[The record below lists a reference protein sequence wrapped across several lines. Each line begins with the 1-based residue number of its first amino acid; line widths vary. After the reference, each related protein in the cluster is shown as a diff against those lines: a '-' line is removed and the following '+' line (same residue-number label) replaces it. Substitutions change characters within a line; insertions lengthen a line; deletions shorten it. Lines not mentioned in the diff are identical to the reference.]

1 MAKFSNAKPEL
12 LFHQPNNCKGLYK
25 RIAEKDSMAKEEV
38 GDLMMEIGWERS
50 KEEVMSQEMQVAS
63 RN

>member
-1 MAKFSNAKPEL
+1 MAKFSNTKL
-12 LFHQPNNCKGLYK
+12 QLVLCQPNNCNGLYK
-25 RIAEKDSMAKEEV
+25 RMAEEDSMAEEEV
-38 GDLMMEIGWERS
+38 DLMMEIGWEWS